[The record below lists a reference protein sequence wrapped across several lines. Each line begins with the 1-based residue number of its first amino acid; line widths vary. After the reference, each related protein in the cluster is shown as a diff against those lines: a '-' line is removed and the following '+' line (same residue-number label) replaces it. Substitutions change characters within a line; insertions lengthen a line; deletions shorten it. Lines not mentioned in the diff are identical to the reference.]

1 MDLFGGFVLC
11 YLLPFESKFHVVQAS
26 LKPSYVSIKD
36 LEPLILLRPGS
47 KHGDYWRASLCPAR

>member
-26 LKPSYVSIKD
+26 LKPSYVSNKD
-36 LEPLILLRPGS
+36 LEPLILLPPGS
-47 KHGDYWRASLCPAR
+47 KH